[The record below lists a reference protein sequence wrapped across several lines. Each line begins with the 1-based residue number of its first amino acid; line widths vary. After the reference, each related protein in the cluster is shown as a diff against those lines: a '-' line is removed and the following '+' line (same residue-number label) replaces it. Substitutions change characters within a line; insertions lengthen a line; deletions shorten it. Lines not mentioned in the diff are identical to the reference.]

1 MKWMEETIATSV
13 SMLTSVG
20 GDSKS
25 DRSDISSPNHCVSPT
40 EAGCASCGQPITDRF
55 LAQVNGKQWHMT
67 CLRCCICTS
76 PLERHTSCFVRS
88 GRVYCRQD
96 YERTYEAKCARC
108 CRKLSSSDWVR
119 RAKERVYHLAC
130 FACDACRR
138 QLSTGEEFAL
148 HEDKVLCKVHYL
160 DGLDTGSASS
170 DDGDELGANS
180 KSKRVRTTFT
190 EEQLA
195 VLQANFVLDSNP
207 DGQDLERIA
216 NLTGLSKRV
225 TQVWFQNMRARHK
238 KHLTNKPHS
247 RQRGSSIT
255 SVVEPPTLRMDQ
267 PDMHSPGFNS
277 QIYYDSHN
285 QPATPM
291 ETTQVSDEMLLMTR
305 TAMS

>member
-1 MKWMEETIATSV
+1 MKWMEETITTTV
-13 SMLTSVG
+13 SMLTSM
-20 GDSKS
+20 GDNKS
-25 DRSDISSPNHCVSPT
+25 DKIDPSSPKTCESPA
-40 EAGCASCGQPITDRF
+40 EAGCASCGQPIIDRY
-55 LAQVNGKQWHMT
+55 LAQVNGKQWHLT

-76 PLERHTSCFVRS
+76 PLERHTSCFLRS

-96 YERTYEAKCARC
+96 YGRTYGAKCARC
-108 CRKLSSSDWVR
+108 CRTLSSSDWIR
-119 RAKERVYHLAC
+119 RAKDRVYHLAC

-148 HEDKVLCKVHYL
+148 LDGKVLCKVHYL

-170 DDGDELGANS
+170 DDGDDLRGNS

-190 EEQLA
+190 EEQMA

-207 DGQDLERIA
+207 DGQDLERIG

-267 PDMHSPGFNS
+267 PDMHSPGFS
-277 QIYYDSHN
+277 SHIYYDSYN
-285 QPATPM
+285 QPSTPM
-291 ETTQVSDEMLLMTR
+291 ETSQASEDMLQVTR
-305 TAMS
+305 MGMS